1 MISFLKFNKSQRHK
15 RLNILVKNFKIFR
28 RLLEVSETES
38 ETNHQG
44 TVQIF
49 IFCRRLVEHFGQRLW
64 HNSENAYKKDLRK
77 LHMF

>member
-1 MISFLKFNKSQRHK
+1 M
-15 RLNILVKNFKIFR
+15 VKIFR

-77 LHMF
+77 LQMF